1 MICKQQIVQIVREF
15 QFYTR
20 WILKKSVSRPAGYHT
35 GFRLQ
40 PSALE
45 TGEREGVCQ
54 VAYRKEMECDNSV
67 HASLSEL
74 FSYH

>member
-1 MICKQQIVQIVREF
+1 MICKSQTVQIVREF

-20 WILKKSVSRPAGYHT
+20 LILKKSVSRPAGYHT

-45 TGEREGVCQ
+45 TGEREG
-54 VAYRKEMECDNSV
+54 
-67 HASLSEL
+67 LSGP
-74 FSYH
+74 SKMTYVYNGIRVN

>member
-15 QFYTR
+15 QFYTITR
-20 WILKKSVSRPAGYHT
+20 WILKKSVSRPAGYNA

-45 TGEREGVCQ
+45 TGEREG
-54 VAYRKEMECDNSV
+54 
-67 HASLSEL
+67 LS
-74 FSYH
+74 SSIS